1 MPRPRSTTT
10 RCAYCPAL
18 NKKKTNDDTMLMRPL
33 FLDEALD
40 WPPSDLHTQRQVRA
54 LREAIAPYL
63 CLAELRRLAAS
74 SENIQAAIKG
84 MEPVPEEVQALVSLL
99 QMLLT
104 PIKDECI
111 TQPGDLAAL
120 LMLEMGHLDHEEVWV
135 VCLDNKIHVQRLHRL
150 YRGSLNSSVVRVCE
164 LFRLPL
170 LLNSASIIVV
180 HNHPSGGI
188 QPSPED
194 IAVTRSLI
202 QAGELMQIEV
212 LDHLIIGQGRWISM
226 REQRLGW

>member
-1 MPRPRSTTT
+1 MPRPRLATQ
-10 RCAYCPAL
+10 RCAYCPAA
-18 NKKKTNDDTMLMRPL
+18 NKKKTNNDTLLMRPL

-40 WPPSDLHTQRQVRA
+40 WPPSDLRTQHQVRA

-63 CLAELRRLAAS
+63 CIAELRRLAAS
-74 SENIQAAIKG
+74 GENIQAALRG
-84 MEPVPEEVQALVSLL
+84 MEPVPEEVQALICLL

-104 PIKDECI
+104 PMKDERI

-120 LMLEMGHLDHEEVWV
+120 LMLEMGHLDHEELWV
-135 VCLDNKIHVQRLHRL
+135 VCLDNKNHVQRLHRL
-150 YRGSLNSSVVRVCE
+150 YRGSLDSSVIRVCE

-170 LLNSASIIVV
+170 VLNSASIIVA
-180 HNHPSGGI
+180 HNHPSGVI
-188 QPSPED
+188 QPSTED

>member
-1 MPRPRSTTT
+1 MSRLRSTIQ
-10 RCAYCPAL
+10 RCAYCPAT
-18 NKKKTNDDTMLMRPL
+18 KKKTNDDTVLMRPL

-40 WPPSDLHTQRQVRA
+40 WPPSDLSTQRQVRA

-74 SENIQAAIKG
+74 GENIQAALKS
-84 MEPVPEEVQALVSLL
+84 MEGVPEEVQALISLL
-99 QMLLT
+99 QVLLT

-120 LMLEMGHLDHEEVWV
+120 LMLEMGHLDHEELWV
-135 VCLDNKIHVQRLHRL
+135 VCLDTKNHIQRLNRL
-150 YRGSLNSSVVRVCE
+150 YRGSLNSSVVRVSE

-170 LLNSASIIVV
+170 VLNSASIIVA
-180 HNHPSGGI
+180 HNHPSGTT